1 MATKAF
7 QKIYTKITQI
17 TKATCS
23 LKATGVGYDEL
34 ASVDGKLA
42 QVVKIIGDEVTL
54 QVFSGTEG
62 IRTNAEVVF
71 MGKAPSLKVGKRV
84 WLAVSSTRMV
94 IRSMAV
100 LFPKAKMLKSA
111 VRLW

>member
-34 ASVDGKLA
+34 ATVNGKLA
-42 QVVKIIGDEVTL
+42 QVVKRLFQFLYT
-54 QVFSGTEG
+54 
-62 IRTNAEVVF
+62 
-71 MGKAPSLKVGKRV
+71 GKKI
-84 WLAVSSTRMV
+84 T
-94 IRSMAV
+94 AV
-100 LFPKAKMLKSA
+100 LIRVITRTPRITTRPSGHTVMH
-111 VRLW
+111 